1 MKTGTLTAVSLAVLL
16 ILPLL
21 LAMPPVCAQ
30 AGSGGGIGGG
40 GRGGLEQPVIH
51 EGRVVDI
58 TETEV
63 TIREWA
69 GTYTY
74 RLTQGGRQALEGA
87 GIKPGDTVRF
97 SAWEAAQIA
106 FDFKKQCCDR

>member
-1 MKTGTLTAVSLAVLL
+1 MLL

-21 LAMPPVCAQ
+21 LAMPPVSAQ
-30 AGSGGGIGGG
+30 AGGVGGIGGA
-40 GRGGLEQPVIH
+40 GRGGVDQPVIH

-63 TIREWA
+63 TIKEWA
-69 GTYTY
+69 GSYTY
-74 RLTQGGRQALEGA
+74 RLTPGGRQALDGA

-97 SAWEAAQIA
+97 SAWEGAQIA

>member
-1 MKTGTLTAVSLAVLL
+1 MKASTVVASSFVVLL
-16 ILPLL
+16 ILPLP

-58 TETEV
+58 TDTEV
-63 TIREWA
+63 TIKEWA
-69 GTYTY
+69 GAYTY
-74 RLTQGGRQALEGA
+74 RLTPGGRQALEGA
-87 GIKPGDTVRF
+87 GVKPGDTVRF

-106 FDFKKQCCDR
+106 FDFKKQ